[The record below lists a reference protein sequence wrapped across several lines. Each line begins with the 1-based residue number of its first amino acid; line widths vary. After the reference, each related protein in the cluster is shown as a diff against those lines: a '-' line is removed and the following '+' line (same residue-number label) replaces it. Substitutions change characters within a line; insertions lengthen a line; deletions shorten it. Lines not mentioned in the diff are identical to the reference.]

1 MDQIDTK
8 VQKILVT
15 QFLGLEKNECGFS
28 VVDIFY
34 TLPRKSMFHRRR
46 TPHMNAL

>member
-1 MDQIDTK
+1 MDQIETK
-8 VQKILVT
+8 AQKILVT

-34 TLPRKSMFHRRR
+34 TLPRKCIIHRRR
-46 TPHMNAL
+46 KPHMNSL